1 MATNLVSYIMQLLT
15 PQLIGRVAG
24 ALGLDSGKV
33 QSAIAAAVP
42 AILAGLGSLAAQPG
56 GAQKVA
62 DAVGEQ
68 SASLGD
74 MVGMIG
80 SGNQGTLASS
90 GSQLLSSLFG
100 TADSSALANAVGK
113 YAGLDG
119 NTGSSLMGMLAPLV
133 LGGLGEQSE
142 GDLSPGNMANILAS
156 QKSNIAA
163 ALPSGFGDLLAGTG
177 LLGVLGGAARSATTA
192 ASQTAAQTSA
202 TVTSMASAGQRTATQ
217 AASGSSRWLY
227 WLIAALV
234 LAVVLYYLFG
244 NKAEKAAAPPSQTTT
259 EQQPAAAPDVGKQ
272 LADTLA
278 GLQSTLTGVT
288 DAASATAALPKLQA
302 ATGEIDKV
310 QAALGQMT
318 AEQKAALS
326 ATVKPAVAT
335 LNGLLDKVLAIPG
348 VSEILKPAVDALK
361 AKLATLAA

>member
-1 MATNLVSYIMQLLT
+1 
-15 PQLIGRVAG
+15 
-24 ALGLDSGKV
+24 
-33 QSAIAAAVP
+33 
-42 AILAGLGSLAAQPG
+42 
-56 GAQKVA
+56 
-62 DAVGEQ
+62 
-68 SASLGD
+68 
-74 MVGMIG
+74 
-80 SGNQGTLASS
+80 
-90 GSQLLSSLFG
+90 
-100 TADSSALANAVGK
+100 
-113 YAGLDG
+113 
-119 NTGSSLMGMLAPLV
+119 MGMLAPLV

-142 GDLSPGNMANILAS
+142 GDLSPGNMANVLAG

-202 TVTSMASAGQRTATQ
+202 TVTPMASAGQRTATQ
-217 AASGSSRWLY
+217 AASSSSRWLY

-244 NKAEKAAAPPSQTTT
+244 KKAEKVAPPPSQTTT
-259 EQQPAAAPDVGKQ
+259 EQQPAAAVDVGKQ

-278 GLQSTLTGVT
+278 GLQTTLTGVK